1 MRPGMSRTKSYALG
15 FVALVVCT
23 VGIGWLGKSMIDGEA
38 VGDLEF
44 WHAGYFRDDGMNRLF
59 TIAFLPSATE
69 GDIKDYAG
77 QLMYTPGH
85 TTGAFFYPEGSAIP
99 STEITGA
106 RNLADAKQALRA
118 VTGMSPWRYA
128 TLKDEAGELRLV
140 DCEAA
145 PNDPLCRH

>member
-1 MRPGMSRTKSYALG
+1 MSRTRSYALG
-15 FVALVVCT
+15 FVALVICT
-23 VGIGWLGKSMIDGEA
+23 VGVGWLGKSMIDGEA

-69 GDIKDYAG
+69 ADIERYAG

-85 TTGAFFYPEGSAIP
+85 TTVAFFYPEGSAIP

-106 RNLADAKQALRA
+106 RTLADAKQALRA

-128 TLKDEAGELRLV
+128 ALKDEAGGLRLV
-140 DCEAA
+140 DCETA
-145 PNDPLCRH
+145 PNDPLCRR